1 MYYHLFCL
9 YLCVSRTSIVP
20 SKYLMTMMI
29 IVMMIGFYFFARHV
43 SHFLLYP
50 HTVSPQPVCYSLE
63 SQHLHRK
70 ASCNRAKQLSNLY
83 NGVFFSK

>member
-9 YLCVSRTSIVP
+9 YLCVSRTFIVP

-43 SHFLLYP
+43 SHFHSYA
-50 HTVSPQPVCYSLE
+50 HTVSHFADPQLVCYRLE
-63 SQHLHRK
+63 SHQPTEESFL
-70 ASCNRAKQLSNLY
+70 
-83 NGVFFSK
+83 